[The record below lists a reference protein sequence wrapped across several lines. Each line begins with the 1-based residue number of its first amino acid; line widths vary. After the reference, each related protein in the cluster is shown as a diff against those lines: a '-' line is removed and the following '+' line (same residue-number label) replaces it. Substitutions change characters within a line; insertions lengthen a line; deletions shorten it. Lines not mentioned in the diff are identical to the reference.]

1 MNAYVKPQLFISPLA
16 KTWGTQLIKDLNVQ
30 QTACLSHFLDVN
42 HCYDGHDA
50 TYIWANRYLNDHEN
64 IEFVAVE
71 SFDVLSW
78 KAILKTIIF

>member
-64 IEFVAVE
+64 IEYSDFC
-71 SFDVLSW
+71 
-78 KAILKTIIF
+78 KAFKSNFPECMAG

>member
-64 IEFVAVE
+64 IEYSDFCK
-71 SFDVLSW
+71 SF
-78 KAILKTIIF
+78 KRNFPECMAG